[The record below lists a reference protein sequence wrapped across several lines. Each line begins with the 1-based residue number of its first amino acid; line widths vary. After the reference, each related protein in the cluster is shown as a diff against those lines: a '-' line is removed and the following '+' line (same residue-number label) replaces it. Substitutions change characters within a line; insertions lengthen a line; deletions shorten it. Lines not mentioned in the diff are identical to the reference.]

1 MKKIL
6 ITTDFSD
13 NAWNAVFTALKIY
26 AEINCHFYL
35 LHAYEPTPLNL
46 MGSKSQ
52 QRLGVIYDSLSK
64 YSAQELNETNTYLK
78 AHHNNPKHQFTTI
91 SKPGNLED
99 SVASVIFKND
109 IDLLIMGTQGATG
122 AKEIFLGSNTV
133 KVLNQI
139 KNIPIIAVPT
149 GYNFQSLK
157 SILFATDFSDSY
169 KKNLFDPIIE
179 LSKIWNASIEVVHV
193 AVDFYLND
201 HQDAHKE
208 VLKER
213 LSGFDIEFKNI
224 PFEINTSKSIDL
236 YAKDKESSFLSIL
249 RHQHTFW
256 EKVIGE
262 AVVKKIAFHSKIPV
276 LFLPQ

>member
-13 NAWNAVFTALKIY
+13 NAWNAIFTALKIY
-26 AEINCHFYL
+26 TDVECHFYL
-35 LHAYEPTPLNL
+35 LHAFEPSPLNL

-64 YSAQELNETNTYLK
+64 YSEKELEEMISYLK
-78 AHHNNPKHQFTTI
+78 INHKNAKHQFTTL

-99 SVASVIFKND
+99 SVESVLNEND
-109 IDLLIMGTQGATG
+109 IDMLIMGTQGATG
-122 AKEIFLGSNTV
+122 AKEVFLGSNTV
-133 KVLNQI
+133 KVLNKI
-139 KNIPIIAVPT
+139 KNIPILVVPT

-169 KKNLFDPIIE
+169 KKNLFNPIIE
-179 LSKIWNASIEVVHV
+179 LSKIWNAGIEVVHV
-193 AVDFYLND
+193 AIEFNLND
-201 HQDAHKE
+201 NQDAHKE
-208 VLKER
+208 ILKER
-213 LSGFDIEFKNI
+213 LSGFDIKFKNI
-224 PFEINTSKSIDL
+224 PFENNISKSIDM
-236 YAKDKESSFLSIL
+236 YAKDKESSLLSII

-256 EKVIGE
+256 ENVIGE
-262 AVVKKIAFHSKIPV
+262 PVVKKIAFHSKIPV

>member
-13 NAWNAVFTALKIY
+13 NAWNAIFTALKIY
-26 AEINCHFYL
+26 AEVDCHFYL

-64 YSAQELNETNTYLK
+64 YSVQELDEVLSYLK
-78 AHHNNPKHQFTTI
+78 INHKNPKHQFTTL

-99 SVASVIFKND
+99 SAASFLNTND
-109 IDLLIMGTQGATG
+109 VDLMIMGTQGATG
-122 AKEIFLGSNTV
+122 AKEVFLGSNTV
-133 KVLNQI
+133 KVLNLI
-139 KNIPIIAVPT
+139 KNTPILVVPT

-157 SILFATDFSDSY
+157 SVLFATDFSATFR
-169 KKNLFDPIIE
+169 KNLFNPIIE
-179 LSKIWNASIEVVHV
+179 LAKLWNTNIEVVHV
-193 AVDFYLND
+193 AIEFNLNEY
-201 HQDAHKE
+201 QEAHKE

-213 LSGFDIEFKNI
+213 LSEFDLKFTNI
-224 PFEINTSKSIDL
+224 PFEVNISKSIDM
-236 YAKDKESSFLSIL
+236 YTEDKDASFLSIL

-262 AVVKKIAFHSKIPV
+262 AVVKKIAFHSQIPV
-276 LFLPQ
+276 LFLPR

>member
-6 ITTDFSD
+6 ITTDFSE
-13 NAWNAVFTALKIY
+13 NAWNAIFTALKIY
-26 AEINCHFYL
+26 AEVDCQFYL
-35 LHAYEPTPLNL
+35 LHAYEPSPLNL

-64 YSAQELNETNTYLK
+64 YSVQELEEVVSYLK
-78 AHHNNPKHQFTTI
+78 INHKNTKHHFITL
-91 SKPGNLED
+91 SKPGNIED
-99 SVASVIFKND
+99 STASAINEND

-122 AKEIFLGSNTV
+122 AKEVFLGSNTV

-139 KNIPIIAVPT
+139 KNIPILVVPT

-179 LSKIWNASIEVVHV
+179 LSKIWNAGIEVVHV
-193 AVDFYLND
+193 AIEFNLND
-201 HQDAHKE
+201 NQDAHKD

-213 LSGFDIEFKNI
+213 LSGFDIKFKNI
-224 PFEINTSKSIDL
+224 PFENNISKSIAM
-236 YAKDKESSFLSIL
+236 YAKDKESSFLTIL

-262 AVVKKIAFHSKIPV
+262 AVVKKVAFHSKIPV

>member
-13 NAWNAVFTALKIY
+13 NAWNAIFTALKIY
-26 AEINCHFYL
+26 TEVDCHFYL

-64 YSAQELNETNTYLK
+64 NSVDELEEVLSYLK
-78 AHHNNPKHQFTTI
+78 INHKNPKHQFTTL

-99 SVASVIFKND
+99 SVQAVLDEND
-109 IDLLIMGTQGATG
+109 IDILIMGTQGATG
-122 AKEIFLGSNTV
+122 AKEVFLGSNTV
-133 KVLNQI
+133 KVLNLI
-139 KNIPIIAVPT
+139 TSTPILVVPT
-149 GYNFQSLK
+149 GFNFQSLK
-157 SILFATDFSDSY
+157 TLFFATDFSAPY
-169 KKNLFDPIIE
+169 KKNLFDSIIQ
-179 LSKIWNASIEVVHV
+179 LTKIWNASIEVVHI
-193 AVDFYLND
+193 AIEFNLND
-201 HQDAHKE
+201 HQEAHKE

-213 LSGFDIEFKNI
+213 LSGFDIKFKNI
-224 PFEINTSKSIDL
+224 PFEINTSKSIDT
-236 YAKDKESSFLSIL
+236 YTEDKDDSFLAIL

>member
-6 ITTDFSD
+6 ITTDFSE
-13 NAWNAVFTALKIY
+13 NAWNAIFTALKIY
-26 AEINCHFYL
+26 AEVDCQFYL
-35 LHAYEPTPLNL
+35 LHAYEPSPLNL

-64 YSAQELNETNTYLK
+64 YSVQELEEVLSYLK
-78 AHHNNPKHQFTTI
+78 INHKNTKHHFTTL
-91 SKPGNLED
+91 SKPGNIED
-99 SVASVIFKND
+99 SVASAINEND

-122 AKEIFLGSNTV
+122 AKEVFLGSNTV

-139 KNIPIIAVPT
+139 KNIPILVVPT
-149 GYNFQSLK
+149 GYNFQNLK

-179 LSKIWNASIEVVHV
+179 LSKIWNAGIEVVHV
-193 AVDFYLND
+193 AIEFNLND
-201 HQDAHKE
+201 NQDAHKE

-213 LSGFDIEFKNI
+213 LSGFDIKFKNI
-224 PFEINTSKSIDL
+224 PFENNISKSIDI

-262 AVVKKIAFHSKIPV
+262 AVVKKVAFHSKIPV

>member
-6 ITTDFSD
+6 ITTDFSN
-13 NAWNAVFTALKIY
+13 NAWNAIFTALKIY
-26 AEINCHFYL
+26 TEVDCHFYL

-64 YSAQELNETNTYLK
+64 YSVKELEEVLSYLK
-78 AHHNNPKHQFTTI
+78 TNHNNPKHEFTTL

-99 SVASVIFKND
+99 SVEVVLNEND
-109 IDLLIMGTQGATG
+109 IDILIMGTQGATG
-122 AKEIFLGSNTV
+122 AKEVFLGSNTV
-133 KVLNQI
+133 KVLSLI
-139 KNIPIIAVPT
+139 KSIPILVVPT
-149 GYNFQSLK
+149 DFNFQSLK
-157 SILFATDFSDSY
+157 SIFFATDFSAAY
-169 KKNLFDPIIE
+169 KKNLFDSIIE
-179 LSKIWNASIEVVHV
+179 LAKLWNTSIEVVHV
-193 AVDFYLND
+193 AIEFNLND
-201 HQDAHKE
+201 NQEAHKE

-213 LSGFDIEFKNI
+213 LSGFDVKFTNV
-224 PFEINTSKSIDL
+224 PFEVNISKSIDM
-236 YAKDKESSFLSIL
+236 YTEDKDSSFLSIL

-262 AVVKKIAFHSKIPV
+262 PVVKKIAFHSKIPV

>member
-6 ITTDFSD
+6 ITTDFSN
-13 NAWNAVFTALKIY
+13 NAWNAIFTALKIY
-26 AEINCHFYL
+26 AEVDCHFYL

-64 YSAQELNETNTYLK
+64 YSVKELEEVLSYLK
-78 AHHNNPKHQFTTI
+78 TNHNNPKYKFTTL

-99 SVASVIFKND
+99 SVEVVLNEND
-109 IDLLIMGTQGATG
+109 IDILIMGTQGATG
-122 AKEIFLGSNTV
+122 AKEVFLGSNTV
-133 KVLNQI
+133 KVLSLI
-139 KNIPIIAVPT
+139 KSIPILVVPT
-149 GYNFQSLK
+149 DFNFQSLK
-157 SILFATDFSDSY
+157 SIFFATDFSAPY
-169 KKNLFDPIIE
+169 KKNLFDSIVE
-179 LSKIWNASIEVVHV
+179 LAKLWNTSIEVVHV
-193 AVDFYLND
+193 AIEFDLND
-201 HQDAHKE
+201 NQEAHKE

-213 LSGFDIEFKNI
+213 LSGFDVKFTNV
-224 PFEINTSKSIDL
+224 PFEVNISKSIDM
-236 YAKDKESSFLSIL
+236 YTEDKDSSFLSIL

-262 AVVKKIAFHSKIPV
+262 PVVKKIAFHSKIPV